1 MGQFFKIKD
10 MSHVDIKFKVRA
22 NDVFETIG
30 FNEMTK
36 DLSYFGIQSGTE
48 MIIEPKEEAKTNQI
62 QVENAVTE
70 NSKADENGKIES
82 N

>member
-1 MGQFFKIKD
+1 
-10 MSHVDIKFKVRA
+10 MSNVDIRYKVRV
-22 NDVFETIG
+22 NDVFETIH

-48 MIIEPKEEAKTNQI
+48 MIIEPKEDPKTNQVEAVDSVVKNDENC
-62 QVENAVTE
+62 QVE
-70 NSKADENGKIES
+70 S